1 MKLSRGRLAKIFK
14 KHNQSHKVCFEAK
27 RKRNITCSSY
37 RKKQNNNLHNKT
49 LKRAFSCSNTR
60 VPCEDFL

>member
-1 MKLSRGRLAKIFK
+1 MKLSRGRIAKIFK
-14 KHNQSHKVCFEAK
+14 KNNQSHKVSFDVK

-49 LKRAFSCSNTR
+49 LKRALSCKNTR
-60 VPCEDFL
+60 VPCEDF

>member
-14 KHNQSHKVCFEAK
+14 KHNQSHKVCFDAK

-37 RKKQNNNLHNKT
+37 RKKQSNNLHNKT
-49 LKRAFSCSNTR
+49 LKRSFGYKNTR
-60 VPCEDFL
+60 VPCEEF

>member
-1 MKLSRGRLAKIFK
+1 MKLSRGRLTKIFK
-14 KHNQSHKVCFEAK
+14 KHNQSHKVSFVDK

-49 LKRAFSCSNTR
+49 LKRSFSCNNTR
-60 VPCEDFL
+60 VPYEDF